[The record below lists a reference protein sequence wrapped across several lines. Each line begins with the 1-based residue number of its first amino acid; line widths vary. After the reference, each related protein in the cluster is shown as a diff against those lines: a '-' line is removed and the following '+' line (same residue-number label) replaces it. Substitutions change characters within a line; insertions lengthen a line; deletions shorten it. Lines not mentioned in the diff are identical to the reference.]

1 MKRERTSLSIISLVA
16 MIVVMLSSVSVSAF
30 EIRNGYVFFDAGEHV
45 DFGLRCPEDRNDY
58 VDAVQ
63 TNINDFFSSLG
74 FIAPERPELDE
85 SVSVFE
91 NIEVLG
97 DYLKALPLRFYARS
111 HRVST
116 DGLTGFELFR
126 SIANPEL
133 SYTFAI
139 RNQTSIEI
147 AVPVEVFSDGDVGID
162 EMEAVT
168 GVIQIKTTSYKQPSD
183 PLSDALDR

>member
-1 MKRERTSLSIISLVA
+1 MKRERTTLSIISLVA
-16 MIVVMLSSVSVSAF
+16 MIVVMFSSVSVSAF
-30 EIRNGYVFFDAGEHV
+30 EIRNGFVFFDAGEHV

-74 FIAPERPELDE
+74 FIAPEKPELDA

-91 NIEVLG
+91 NIEVMG
-97 DYLKALPLRFYARS
+97 DYVKTLPLRFYARS

-116 DGLTGFELFR
+116 EGLTGFELFQ

-139 RNQTSIEI
+139 ENQTRIEI
-147 AVPVEVFSDGDVGID
+147 AVPVHVFSDGAVSID
-162 EMEAVT
+162 EMEAVS
-168 GVIQIKTTSYKQPSD
+168 GVIKLNPSPYRQPSD
-183 PLSDALDR
+183 PLSDAIDR